1 MPLCTELSHSTASWV
16 LGSPGYD
23 VVSCQLF
30 ALTLLGSLWP
40 SLVRVHI
47 FLQQVSRTKLESGFI
62 FLEAKKVSHLLD
74 FSSFK
79 MRALAA
85 PAMKRAV
92 VPPAAE
98 SRSKADVERWN
109 VIIEKHL
116 NLWYCV
122 QVLKNV
128 ISSEKFANLNGDYFI
143 WLHISLNHMS
153 TQRLLERKWPCYLIP
168 RPVLSGRRAVPPRA
182 GRSRARPVS
191 GIWPTACFYK
201 YILLEHSHA
210 HSFT

>member
-1 MPLCTELSHSTASWV
+1 MLSA
-16 LGSPGYD
+16 
-23 VVSCQLF
+23 VSCLHWLF
-30 ALTLLGSLWP
+30 WALCGHLYSESTFSFNRLAGPNW
-40 SLVRVHI
+40 SLVSFSWRP
-47 FLQQVSRTKLESGFI
+47 
-62 FLEAKKVSHLLD
+62 KKYVVSHLLD

-109 VIIEKHL
+109 VVIEKHL

-153 TQRLLERKWPCYLIP
+153 TQRLLERKWLCYLIP

-182 GRSRARPVS
+182 GRSRAQRQ
-191 GIWPTACFYK
+191 ACEWN
-201 YILLEHSHA
+201 LA
-210 HSFT
+210 HRLFL